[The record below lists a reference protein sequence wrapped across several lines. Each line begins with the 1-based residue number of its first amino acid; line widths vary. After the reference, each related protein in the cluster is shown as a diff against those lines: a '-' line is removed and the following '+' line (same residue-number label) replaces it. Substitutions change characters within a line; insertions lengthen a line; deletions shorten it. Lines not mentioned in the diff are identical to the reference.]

1 MKKLFLI
8 FVILLLIIVTTITKN
23 STEQIESKIFSAKEN
38 IRALKD
44 KYEFIF
50 LEYNFLSSPEK
61 LLKYQSKYFE
71 KENSLEDLIS
81 VDLNKIKEIEFI
93 DNRLIIQN
101 FNKEK
106 IND

>member
-1 MKKLFLI
+1 MKKLFLV

-23 STEQIESKIFSAKEN
+23 STKQIENKIFSAKEN
-38 IRALKD
+38 IRALND
-44 KYEFIF
+44 KYEFVL

-61 LLKYQSKYFE
+61 LLEYQSKYFE

>member
-1 MKKLFLI
+1 MKKLFLVL
-8 FVILLLIIVTTITKN
+8 VILLLIIVTTITKN
-23 STEQIESKIFSAKEN
+23 STKQIENKIFSAKEN
-38 IRALKD
+38 IRALND
-44 KYEFIF
+44 KYEFVL

-61 LLKYQSKYFE
+61 LLEYQSKYFE

>member
-38 IRALKD
+38 ISALKD
-44 KYEFIF
+44 KYEFVL

-61 LLKYQSKYFE
+61 LLEYQSKYFE
-71 KENSLEDLIS
+71 EDLIS
-81 VDLNKIKEIEFI
+81 VDLNKIKEIDFI
-93 DNRLIIQN
+93 NNELIIQN
-101 FNKEK
+101 FNKK
-106 IND
+106 KTND